1 MERRII
7 INHDKLPINL
17 SKFVHY
23 FKKLYDGKMTWRIG
37 IYVRLSKEDGNS
49 VSASIENQIKR
60 IARYL
65 RDFEDFVIYDIYID
79 DGLTGTDFNREDY
92 IRLQNDVKSKR
103 INCVVF
109 KDLTRYARNLA
120 DGIKELDTFVLEHK
134 IRFISLRPEVDTFK
148 NPRAI
153 SSAEVYEELQQAE
166 AHARTTS
173 LKVREI
179 KELQREDG
187 EPTGGFPPYGFI
199 RSSNSKEWIIDEYAS
214 EIIKKIFKWYADGL
228 SINNIAKKLNS
239 LGILNPTAYKQSIG
253 LKYKNPHAI
262 NNSGLW
268 WPTTVSRIL
277 EDKNYIGYSVQ
288 GKSSSFD
295 HKRHKQEPKPK
306 EEYIE
311 VANAH
316 EKAVDEE
323 LFNLAIN
330 NKKQHA
336 RATKSGEKH
345 IFSNLVCCANCKR
358 SMARTNSG
366 KNVYLVC
373 RTYRTFGKEYCN
385 ERTSINYEQLEKIV
399 LKSIQAQINLI
410 DDLQEVIEKI
420 NQNKKVNNKSS
431 RIDKLIKNNEQQIAK
446 EINILDESYYDWKN
460 GDISKEQYHRVK
472 EEKEKK
478 IEQLRETLYY
488 LSEQERELKKGIDAN
503 NIFFTRFL
511 KYKNIESLDR
521 KLLLE
526 LIEKIYI
533 YPNKEV
539 EIKFKFQDEYLL
551 ILDYIE
557 ENTKNTKQKIKTK
570 IKH

>member
-17 SKFVHY
+17 SKFVDY
-23 FKKLYDGKMTWRIG
+23 FQKLYNGKMVWKIG
-37 IYVRLSKEDGNS
+37 IYVRLSKEDGKS

-65 RDFEDFVIYDIYID
+65 RDFDDFVVYDIYID

-92 IRLQNDVKSKR
+92 IRLQEDVKSQR
-103 INCVVF
+103 INCVIF

-134 IRFISLRPEVDTFK
+134 IRFISLRPDVDTYK

-199 RSSNSKEWIIDEYAS
+199 RSPNAKEWIVDEYAS
-214 EIIKKIFKWYADGL
+214 DIIRKIFKWYADGT

-239 LGILNPTAYKQSIG
+239 LGVLNPTAYKQSIG
-253 LKYKNPHAI
+253 LKYKNPHAV

-295 HKRHKQEPKPK
+295 HKRHKQERKPK

-311 VANAH
+311 VINAH
-316 EKAVDEE
+316 DKAIDDSLFE
-323 LFNLAIN
+323 LANDY
-330 NKKQHA
+330 KKQYT
-336 RATKSGEKH
+336 RATKTGEKH
-345 IFSNLVCCANCKR
+345 KFANLVCCANCKR

-373 RTYRTFGKEYCN
+373 RTYRTLGKEYCIK
-385 ERTSINYEQLEKIV
+385 RTSINYEQLEKTV
-399 LKSIQAQINLI
+399 LQSIQMQIKLVS
-410 DDLQEVIEKI
+410 DLQSVVEKV
-420 NQNKKVNNKSS
+420 NQNKSVNNQSS
-431 RIDKLIKNNEQQIAK
+431 RIDKLINNNEQQIAK
-446 EINILDESYYDWKN
+446 ETKILDESYYDWKN
-460 GDISKEQYHRVK
+460 GDISKEQYYRVR

-488 LSEQERELKKGIDAN
+488 LAEQEREIKKGIQVN
-503 NIFFTRFL
+503 NTYFTRFL
-511 KYKNIESLDR
+511 KYKNIETLDR
-521 KLLLE
+521 ELLSE

-533 YPNKEV
+533 YPNKKIEV
-539 EIKFKFQDEYLL
+539 NFKFQDEFLL
-551 ILDYIE
+551 ISDYVE
-557 ENTKNTKQKIKTK
+557 ENKKASKQKIKTK
-570 IKH
+570 LNY